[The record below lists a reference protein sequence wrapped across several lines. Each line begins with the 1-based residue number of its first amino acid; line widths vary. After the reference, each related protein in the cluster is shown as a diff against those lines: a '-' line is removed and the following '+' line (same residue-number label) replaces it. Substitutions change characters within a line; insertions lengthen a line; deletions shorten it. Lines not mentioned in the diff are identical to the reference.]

1 MNSSRRKNI
10 DEPMTDYAT
19 PRAAFAA
26 GARDAAGA
34 PVVVLAAGYVGY
46 GALASGF
53 DFPPL
58 LIVASTLIIWAL
70 PGQLIMLEM
79 HAVNAQLVLIVL
91 AVSLSAS
98 RFLPMTTVLSAMMRH
113 PRYASWQM
121 YASAHLLAMTG
132 WVAAVNRV
140 PQLPAE
146 QRLPYFVGFALFCW
160 IACAVASAAG
170 YFLAGQMSEL
180 VKLGLVFHESD
191 LLSADPHRRNEGCA
205 GTPRTCCGC
214 YHGTGCLYARPA
226 MEPAGRWAG
235 GRQCRLRFA
244 SLEA

>member
-1 MNSSRRKNI
+1 M
-10 DEPMTDYAT
+10 DEPTTDYHT
-19 PRAAFAA
+19 PRAALVA
-26 GARDAAGA
+26 GARDAMGA
-34 PVVVLAAGYVGY
+34 PMAVLAAGYVGY

-53 DFPPL
+53 DFPL
-58 LIVASTLIIWAL
+58 WLIVASSLVIWAL

-79 HAVNAQLVLIVL
+79 YAVSAQFVLIVL

-113 PRYASWQM
+113 PRYPSWHM

-160 IACAVASAAG
+160 IACAAASAIG
-170 YFLAGQMSEL
+170 YFVAGQMSEL
-180 VKLGLVFHESD
+180 VKLGLVFMNPIYF
-191 LLSADPHRRNEGCA
+191 LLILTGETKAALGRLSLAAGAVTGPVAYAFAPQWSLLAAGLVGGSAAYALHRWR
-205 GTPRTCCGC
+205 R
-214 YHGTGCLYARPA
+214 R
-226 MEPAGRWAG
+226 RD
-235 GRQCRLRFA
+235 
-244 SLEA
+244 

>member
-1 MNSSRRKNI
+1 MDVKT
-10 DEPMTDYAT
+10 PAYAT
-19 PRAAFAA
+19 PRAALAA
-26 GARDAAGA
+26 GARDALGA
-34 PVVVLAAGYVGY
+34 PIAVLAAGYVGY

-53 DFPPL
+53 DFPLL
-58 LIVASTLIIWAL
+58 LIVASSLVIWAL

-113 PRYASWQM
+113 HRYSSWQM

-132 WVAAVNRV
+132 WVAAINRF
-140 PQLPAE
+140 PQLPPE

-160 IACAVASAAG
+160 IACALASAVG

-180 VKLGLVFHESD
+180 VKLGLVFMNPIYF
-191 LLSADPHRRNEGCA
+191 LLILTGETKVALGRLALAAGAVTGPVAYALAPQWSLLAAGLVGGSAAYALHRWRSQRE
-205 GTPRTCCGC
+205 
-214 YHGTGCLYARPA
+214 
-226 MEPAGRWAG
+226 
-235 GRQCRLRFA
+235 
-244 SLEA
+244 

>member
-1 MNSSRRKNI
+1 ME
-10 DEPMTDYAT
+10 EPTAGYPT
-19 PRAAFAA
+19 PRAALIA
-26 GARDAAGA
+26 GARDALGA
-34 PVVVLAAGYVGY
+34 PMAVLAAGYIGY

-53 DFPPL
+53 DFPLL
-58 LIVASTLIIWAL
+58 LIVASVLVIWAL

-79 HAVNAQLVLIVL
+79 HAVSAQLVLIVV

-113 PRYASWQM
+113 TRYPSWQM

-146 QRLPYFVGFALFCW
+146 QRLPYFVGFALLCW
-160 IACAVASAAG
+160 ISCAVASAIG

-180 VKLGLVFHESD
+180 VKLGLVFMNPIYF
-191 LLSADPHRRNEGCA
+191 LLILTGETKAALGRLALAAGAVTGPVAYALAPQWSLLAAGLVGGSAAYALHRWTKNRE
-205 GTPRTCCGC
+205 
-214 YHGTGCLYARPA
+214 
-226 MEPAGRWAG
+226 
-235 GRQCRLRFA
+235 
-244 SLEA
+244 

>member
-1 MNSSRRKNI
+1 MDQSTTGYR
-10 DEPMTDYAT
+10 T
-19 PRAAFAA
+19 PRAALAA
-26 GARDAAGA
+26 GARDALGA
-34 PVVVLAAGYVGY
+34 PIAVLAAGYVGY

-53 DFPPL
+53 DFPPW
-58 LIVASTLIIWAL
+58 LIVASSLLIWAL

-79 HAVNAQLVLIVL
+79 HAVSASLVLIVL

-113 PRYASWQM
+113 PRYAGWQM

-160 IACAVASAAG
+160 IACAAASAVG

-180 VKLGLVFHESD
+180 VKLGLVFMNPIYF
-191 LLSADPHRRNEGCA
+191 LLILTGETKAALGRLSLAAGALTGPVAYVVAPQWSLLAAGLVGGTVAYALHRWR
-205 GTPRTCCGC
+205 
-214 YHGTGCLYARPA
+214 
-226 MEPAGRWAG
+226 GR
-235 GRQCRLRFA
+235 RV
-244 SLEA
+244 